1 MHIVFACIVGF
12 LSGSILWSY
21 FLGQLF
27 YDVDIRNFGLDRNPG
42 AMNAF
47 RAKGFWLGA
56 SGELLDALKGF
67 LPASKHKRASA
78 AVVLDA
84 PSVGALY
91 GFCIAHCGN
100 LKWKAG
106 SALSLLGQEK

>member
-1 MHIVFACIVGF
+1 MHIFFACIVGF

-27 YDVDIRNFGLDRNPG
+27 YDVDIRNYGLDRNPG

-56 SGELLDALKGF
+56 SGGLLDALKGF

-78 AVVLDA
+78 AAVLDA
-84 PSVGALY
+84 ASAGALY
-91 GFCIAHCGN
+91 GFCTPYCGN

>member
-1 MHIVFACIVGF
+1 MPSEQG
-12 LSGSILWSY
+12 ILAWS
-21 FLGQLF
+21 
-27 YDVDIRNFGLDRNPG
+27 
-42 AMNAF
+42 F
-47 RAKGFWLGA
+47 RW
-56 SGELLDALKGF
+56 LLDALKGF